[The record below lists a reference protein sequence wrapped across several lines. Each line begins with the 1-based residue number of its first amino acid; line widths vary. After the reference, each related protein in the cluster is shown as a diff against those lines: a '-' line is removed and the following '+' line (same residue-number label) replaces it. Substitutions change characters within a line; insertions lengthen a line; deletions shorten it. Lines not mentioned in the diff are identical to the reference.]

1 MKTKTRLI
9 VVLALLASLFL
20 VTMVLA
26 APTATTVDRY
36 VIGGGGG
43 DAGGGIYALK
53 GTIGQPVVG
62 GTISDPYELG
72 SGFWGGMGA
81 VAGAP
86 YTIYLPVVTHNH
98 SW

>member
-1 MKTKTRLI
+1 MQTKRRII
-9 VVLALLASLFL
+9 VILALLGSLIL
-20 VTMVLA
+20 VTAVLA

-43 DAGGGIYALK
+43 DMGGGIHVLN

-62 GTISDPYELG
+62 GISSDPYELG

-81 VAGAP
+81 VTGAHHQV
-86 YTIYLPVVTHNH
+86 YLPLTVR
-98 SW
+98 SYSP